1 MERREILRNFIF
13 LISIFISFSV
23 NYCFAFISSPDAS
36 PYGVK
41 VLNNLVSRDRVSFEA
56 KRIDKYL
63 NDLYV
68 VMVSVDNEP
77 VGYIN
82 PKRGDFYKFVV
93 GMDKSENEFVK
104 VAKIFLGTE
113 EDCKKI
119 IDGITNPDL
128 HYDYLHIV
136 RGNEIK
142 RDIQHYPIE
151 NIYLIS
157 L

>member
-1 MERREILRNFIF
+1 MRNLILLIF
-13 LISIFISFSV
+13 TITSFSMAS
-23 NYCFAFISSPDAS
+23 CFAFISSPDAS
-36 PYGVK
+36 SYGVK

-68 VMVSVDNEP
+68 VMVMVDAEP

-82 PKRGDFYKFVV
+82 PKRGDFHKFVP
-93 GMDKSENEFVK
+93 GMDKSENELVK
-104 VAKIFLGTE
+104 FAKIFSGTE

-119 IDGITNPDL
+119 IDAITNPDL
-128 HYDYLHIV
+128 RYDYLHII

-142 RDIQHYPIE
+142 RDIQYYPIE